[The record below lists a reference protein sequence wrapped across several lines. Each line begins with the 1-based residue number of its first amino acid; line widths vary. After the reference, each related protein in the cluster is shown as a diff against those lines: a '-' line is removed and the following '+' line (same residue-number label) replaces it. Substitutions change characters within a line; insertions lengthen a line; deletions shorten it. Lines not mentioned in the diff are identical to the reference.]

1 MKRNVATT
9 VLLAIVTCSYWL
21 LAANGQAINPNQTQ
35 NRLSNDDVVA
45 MVKSGLAS
53 EIIVAKIKN
62 SDCRF
67 DTSPSALKD
76 LKEAG
81 VPEAVILA
89 MVQSPSVNTAST
101 PNTEKTDKVNAGAEN
116 SKVTIYVYRRKE
128 FNTRN
133 MQPSVYVDGTEVAR
147 MDDGKFFIVT
157 LEPGKHKVFVN
168 KEYSG
173 AEVDMKPG
181 EEYYFRVSIKPGF
194 WKGRG
199 EIDFVQKEQ
208 GVLEIKKM
216 KPLEEKWI
224 KDKSRVTV
232 EDNKIHP

>member
-1 MKRNVATT
+1 V
-9 VLLAIVTCSYWL
+9 
-21 LAANGQAINPNQTQ
+21 
-35 NRLSNDDVVA
+35 
-45 MVKSGLAS
+45 
-53 EIIVAKIKN
+53 
-62 SDCRF
+62 
-67 DTSPSALKD
+67 
-76 LKEAG
+76 
-81 VPEAVILA
+81 
-89 MVQSPSVNTAST
+89 
-101 PNTEKTDKVNAGAEN
+101 
-116 SKVTIYVYRRKE
+116 YVYRRKE

-133 MQPSVYVDGTEVAR
+133 MQPSVYVDGREVAR

-157 LEPGKHKVFVN
+157 LEPGKHTVFVN

-199 EIDFVQKEQ
+199 EVDFVQKEQ

-216 KPLEEKWI
+216 NPLEEKWI

-232 EDNKIHP
+232 ENNKIRP

>member
-1 MKRNVATT
+1 MKRKFAVS
-9 VLLAIVTCSYWL
+9 VLLSIVCSYWL
-21 LAANGQAINPNQTQ
+21 LATNGQAFNSNQTQ
-35 NRLSNDDVVA
+35 NRLTNDDVVA

-62 SDCRF
+62 TDCKF
-67 DTSPSALKD
+67 DTSPGALKD
-76 LKEAG
+76 LKESG

-89 MVQSPSVNTAST
+89 MVQAPSANGART
-101 PNTEKTDKVNAGAEN
+101 PNNEKTDKINAAEDN
-116 SKVTIYVYRRKE
+116 SKATIYVYRRKE

-133 MQPSVYVDGTEVAR
+133 MQPSVYVDGAEVAR

-157 LEPGKHKVFVN
+157 LDPGKHRVFVN

-173 AEVDMKPG
+173 AEVEMKPG
-181 EEYYFRVSIKPGF
+181 EEYYFRVSIKAGF

-208 GVLEIKKM
+208 GVLEVKKM

-224 KDKSRVTV
+224 KDKSKVTV
-232 EDNKIHP
+232 EDNKKHL